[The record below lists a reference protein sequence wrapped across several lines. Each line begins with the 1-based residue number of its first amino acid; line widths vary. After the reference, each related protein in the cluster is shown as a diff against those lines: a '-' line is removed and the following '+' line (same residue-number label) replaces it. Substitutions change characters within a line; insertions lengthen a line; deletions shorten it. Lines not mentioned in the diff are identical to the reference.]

1 MSILDLWLPC
11 GLLWSR
17 LPVKLHLPILFAFV
31 LLGGVSP
38 CHAQDVMALVQSGE
52 TKARAGHFNAAIEDY
67 SRAIAAAPDY
77 WAAYVRRAAAKS
89 LKEEWKAALEDL
101 DKAISLKADRPDV
114 FGARAFAQLHL
125 GNYPAAR
132 ADLATAERL
141 DPANGQNITMR
152 LAQELI
158 TRARTKSL
166 DGDNAGAIKN
176 LDMIIALA
184 PELGVAYHERGA
196 AKGVLQQF
204 KEAIA
209 DFDLA
214 IKFDTWHNEQG
225 DSHRLR
231 AAAKRAL
238 GDIVGAEADE
248 AEAAKRGGA
257 AAQTTKPSPPPP

>member
-1 MSILDLWLPC
+1 MKRH
-11 GLLWSR
+11 LLV
-17 LPVKLHLPILFAFV
+17 LPVFFV
-31 LLGGVSP
+31 LVSLTISQAQQQQPDITALLQGGD
-38 CHAQDVMALVQSGE
+38 A
-52 TKARAGHFNAAIEDY
+52 KAKAGQFNLAIDDY
-67 SRAIAAAPDY
+67 TRAITAMPGY
-77 WAAYVRRAAAKS
+77 WASYVRRAAAKS
-89 LKEEWKAALEDL
+89 LKEDWKSALEDL
-101 DKAISLKADRPDV
+101 DKAISLKSDRPEV

-132 ADLATAERL
+132 ADFATAERL
-141 DPANGQNITMR
+141 DPANGRNIMMR
-152 LAQELI
+152 FAQELI
-158 TRARTKSL
+158 TRARTKSQE
-166 DGDNAGAIKN
+166 GDNVGAIKD

-204 KEAIA
+204 KEAVA

-214 IKFDTWHNEQG
+214 IKFDTWHNAQG

-238 GDIVGAEADE
+238 GDIAGAEADE

-257 AAQTTKPSPPPP
+257 APQQPPP